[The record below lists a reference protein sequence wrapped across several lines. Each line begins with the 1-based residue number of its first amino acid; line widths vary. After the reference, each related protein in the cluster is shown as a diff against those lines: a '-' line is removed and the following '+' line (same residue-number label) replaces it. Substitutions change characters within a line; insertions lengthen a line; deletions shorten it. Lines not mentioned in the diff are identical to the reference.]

1 MMRKH
6 PFTEDQVKAIQ
17 GAIATAEMHTS
28 GEIRIH
34 VARRCK
40 NDPFQEAVKVFDM
53 LKMHQTEQRNGV
65 LFFISLKDQKLAII
79 GDKGINEKVSENFW
93 DDIRDMMINHFK
105 QQQFAEGLVN
115 GILAAGEQLKA
126 TFPYHSDDTNEL
138 SNEISYEG

>member
-1 MMRKH
+1 MMRKQ

-65 LFFISLKDQKLAII
+65 LFFISLS
-79 GDKGINEKVSENFW
+79 NNS
-93 DDIRDMMINHFK
+93 RS
-105 QQQFAEGLVN
+105 
-115 GILAAGEQLKA
+115 A
-126 TFPYHSDDTNEL
+126 TFRSFCWTIKETTSANDPSK
-138 SNEISYEG
+138 